1 MLCTH
6 KTTSSASLVL
16 KFVLQFNNSYLNQFS
31 SISGGNCIRLTVS
44 SFDSQANQS
53 NQSSIQRKLLMP
65 SPEVIDLTLSDD
77 EIQPD
82 PIRSDRGPPA
92 PNQATNRFRTSSTIP
107 LTSGINRT
115 RRILPVIQGTF
126 AAIERAENYLPL
138 QPFFNNT
145 PFGQTL
151 INCIHNQH
159 RIGIPDK
166 YFVKTCI
173 NTSTHNGF
181 VTKEFVKIDEDSQTQ
196 DYTIIYIKFQGQ
208 TPPFTTH
215 NREIFERV
223 LPTPFPQVGDILT
236 EEEDN

>member
-16 KFVLQFNNSYLNQFS
+16 KICPQFNNSYLNQFS

-44 SFDSQANQS
+44 SFDSQANRS
-53 NQSSIQRKLLMP
+53 NQSSIQRELLMP

-82 PIRSDRGPPA
+82 PIRSDQGPPT
-92 PNQATNRFRTSSTIP
+92 PTQAANRFRTSSAIP

-166 YFVKTCI
+166 YFVETCI
-173 NTSTHNGF
+173 NTSIHNGF

-208 TPPFTTH
+208 TSPLTTKTS
-215 NREIFERV
+215 
-223 LPTPFPQVGDILT
+223 LKGCFPHPSLKLET
-236 EEEDN
+236 F